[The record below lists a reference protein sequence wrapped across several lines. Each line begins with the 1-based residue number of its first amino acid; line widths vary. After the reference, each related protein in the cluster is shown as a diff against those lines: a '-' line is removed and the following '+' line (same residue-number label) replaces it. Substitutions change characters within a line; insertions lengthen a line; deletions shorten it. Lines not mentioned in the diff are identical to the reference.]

1 MSCSQ
6 PGIFKGLNENFCV
19 WIQHGGEGS
28 AEGILFDPEEFG
40 LMEKLI
46 GNARKEVA
54 DSHARFE
61 DAPAR

>member
-1 MSCSQ
+1 MSCSAAGYLQ
-6 PGIFKGLNENFCV
+6 R
-19 WIQHGGEGS
+19 
-28 AEGILFDPEEFG
+28 AEREFLRFDPEEFG

-61 DAPAR
+61 DAPAGEA